1 MHLRLLSK
9 YYFIWNIIIVFCSAV
24 FAVILPLNL
33 VFPFHYSSD
42 IFISLLISFI
52 FIADIFFTASGT
64 SKIFPELL
72 LETRQFS
79 NFYIKK
85 LLIFDIISAIPFE
98 LIFPDS
104 WPQLFRL
111 LKLIK
116 VAYLMDT
123 WRQSI
128 IQFSNL
134 LRFVFFAFWILIAV
148 HWISCLWTSLRGNI
162 LNQDWGTVYVKS
174 LYWTITTLT
183 TVGYGD
189 ITPETN
195 VQRIFAICVMFL
207 GIGIYGYLIG
217 NIAGMLAKRDPS
229 KTNYLGNLEKLN
241 ALVHFRK
248 IPVELQNKIRNYYRY
263 MWKQK
268 LGYDES
274 VFLEGLPE
282 GLRKEVSLN
291 LKKESVEKIPL
302 FKNGGQ
308 EFISEIAMH
317 LKPVVFTPGEYIF
330 KAGDEGKEMYFVV
343 NGSMEIRS
351 RKDNHLLNLFTSG
364 DFFGEIALVKNK
376 PRTAHVIAA
385 SYCDLYSLSKNS
397 FDYVLS
403 RYPVFAQEIEKIIK
417 EREEREELE
426 NF

>member
-1 MHLRLLSK
+1 MYLTK
-9 YYFIWNIIIVFCSAV
+9 YYFIWDITIVFCSAV
-24 FAVILPLNL
+24 FAVVLPLNL
-33 VFPFHYSSD
+33 VFSSHYSYNVLV
-42 IFISLLISFI
+42 SLLISLI
-52 FIADIFFTASGT
+52 FLIDIFFTASGT
-64 SKIFPELL
+64 SKIFPELSI
-72 LETRQFS
+72 EPRPFT
-79 NFYIKK
+79 NFYLKK
-85 LLIFDIISAIPFE
+85 LLIIDIISAVPFE

-104 WPQLFRL
+104 WLQLLRL

-116 VAYLMDT
+116 VAYLMDS

-128 IQFSNL
+128 IRFSNL
-134 LRFVFFAFWILIAV
+134 LRFVFFAFWILLTV
-148 HWISCLWTSLRGNI
+148 HWISCFWTSIRGN
-162 LNQDWGTVYVKS
+162 NFDQDWETVYVKS

-189 ITPETN
+189 ITPQTN
-195 VQRIFAICVMFL
+195 AQRIFAICVMFL
-207 GIGIYGYLIG
+207 GIGVYGYLIG

-229 KTNYLGNLEKLN
+229 KTNYLANLEKLN

-248 IPVELQNKIRNYYRY
+248 IPAELQNKVRNYYRY

-282 GLRKEVSLN
+282 GLRREVSLN

-302 FKNGGQ
+302 FKSAGQ
-308 EFISEIAMH
+308 EFIFEVAMH
-317 LKPVVFTPGEYIF
+317 LKPVVFTPGEYVF
-330 KAGDEGKEMYFVV
+330 KAGDEGNEMYFVV
-343 NGSMEIRS
+343 NGNLEIRS
-351 RKDNHLLNLFTSG
+351 RKDNHLLNLFKSG

-397 FDYVLS
+397 FDYVLAK
-403 RYPVFAQEIEKIIK
+403 YPVFAEEIEKIIK

>member
-1 MHLRLLSK
+1 M
-9 YYFIWNIIIVFCSAV
+9 
-24 FAVILPLNL
+24 
-33 VFPFHYSSD
+33 
-42 IFISLLISFI
+42 
-52 FIADIFFTASGT
+52 
-64 SKIFPELL
+64 
-72 LETRQFS
+72 
-79 NFYIKK
+79 
-85 LLIFDIISAIPFE
+85 
-98 LIFPDS
+98 
-104 WPQLFRL
+104 
-111 LKLIK
+111 
-116 VAYLMDT
+116 
-123 WRQSI
+123 
-128 IQFSNL
+128 
-134 LRFVFFAFWILIAV
+134 
-148 HWISCLWTSLRGNI
+148 RGNNAD
-162 LNQDWGTVYVKS
+162 LDWGTVYVKS

-189 ITPETN
+189 IIPETN
-195 VQRIFAICVMFL
+195 TQRIFAICVMIL
-207 GIGIYGYLIG
+207 GIGVYGYLIG

-229 KTNYLGNLEKLN
+229 KTNYLANLEKLN

-248 IPVELQNKIRNYYRY
+248 IPVELRNKIRNYYRY

-302 FKNGGQ
+302 FREGGQ

-317 LKPVVFTPGEYIF
+317 LKPVVFTPGEYVF

-343 NGSMEIRS
+343 NGSLEIRS
-351 RKDNHLLNLFTSG
+351 RHDNHLLNLFRSG

-417 EREEREELE
+417 EREEREDLE